1 MKANLNAQYTFGALP
16 KTYRM
21 YPQILARYSN
31 KMRCIVGWLSEIPK
45 QGGGARFVRLENGHF
60 TSLYK
65 ERLSLYNRGM
75 PHTEVVCFN
84 QETEG
89 RLI

>member
-1 MKANLNAQYTFGALP
+1 MSK
-16 KTYRM
+16 
-21 YPQILARYSN
+21 ILKYG
-31 KMRCIVGWLSEIPK
+31 GWGWGRE
-45 QGGGARFVRLENGHF
+45 RFVRLENGHF